1 MWNKNPTVARRL
13 GCPTDIERGG
23 GNTLIEQRFES
34 GSMISFLPIGDIYVL
49 IGFTRGEWQR
59 FPYPAPPPPDTPATP
74 TPPAG
79 LQTPVDIFGI
89 IWATN
94 PGVRQN
100 LGFALRPQSATIEGA
115 YQPFTGGVM
124 IYSSEGLGR
133 GKTIYVLYDDGTFE
147 RYDDTFTP

>member
-1 MWNKNPTVARRL
+1 MAAFP
-13 GCPTDIERGG
+13 
-23 GNTLIEQRFES
+23 
-34 GSMISFLPIGDIYVL
+34 LPGAIAA
-49 IGFTRGEWQR
+49 QH
-59 FPYPAPPPPDTPATP
+59 PATP

-79 LQTPVDIFGI
+79 LQTPTNTFGI

-100 LGFALRPQSATIEGA
+100 LGFALRPQSDQIEGA

-124 IYSSEGLGR
+124 IYSREGLGR
-133 GKTIYVLYDDGTFE
+133 GKTIYVLYADGSFE

>member
-1 MWNKNPTVARRL
+1 MWNNNPTVARRL

-59 FPYPAPPPPDTPATP
+59 FPYPPPLPPDTPATP
-74 TPPAG
+74 TPPAE

-147 RYDDTFTP
+147 RYDDTFIP